1 MSLVTARW
9 KSIAKEAVER
19 AAIMA
24 RFLCLL
30 HVTDA
35 YLFSSTLV
43 YGPSMFPTLN
53 LAGDVLIVER
63 VSHRRGKVGPGDV
76 VLVKSPVDPRKTI
89 TKRIIGVGGDWVT
102 FPVGP
107 GNGDRSRSVMGC
119 LGEAMIRGHCHLFLR
134 VPKGHVWIQGD
145 NMYASTDSRNFGPVP
160 YGLILGKVFCRVW
173 PPEGFGSISH

>member
-1 MSLVTARW
+1 
-9 KSIAKEAVER
+9 
-19 AAIMA
+19 
-24 RFLCLL
+24 
-30 HVTDA
+30 
-35 YLFSSTLV
+35 
-43 YGPSMFPTLN
+43 MFPTLN

-107 GNGDRSRSVMGC
+107 GNGDRSRSVM
-119 LGEAMIRGHCHLFLR
+119 